1 MASKLAVEHLNLQIH
16 SVYNDGYLMYQD
28 QYTSENIPFT
38 TFGQYPPNEIA
49 TFLAENVIAEQ

>member
-1 MASKLAVEHLNLQIH
+1 MASKLAVEHLNLPIH

-49 TFLAENVIAEQ
+49 TFLAENVS